1 MTTMQMS
8 LGFSGSRPFFFF
20 FFQLLLV
27 HYLDILNGRLVTKCQ
42 VGLEWSESIWDI
54 SLLKCECEDGYE
66 KGGGRERKKKEI
78 FPKYVLFWSSP
89 SWWDNYLNPDSN
101 IYFAVP
107 HFGGFQVSPLHS
119 PYVHWVVYRFRCSAL
134 FGGAQNGGLFIRA
147 AAIPVV
153 NVCCYIF
160 RLSAVTTAPISAI
173 LVVLFSLSF

>member
-8 LGFSGSRPFFFF
+8 LGFSGSRPSFFFPITPGALPRYF
-20 FFQLLLV
+20 KWQTW
-27 HYLDILNGRLVTKCQ
+27 HQMPG
-42 VGLEWSESIWDI
+42 WSGMIWKH
-54 SLLKCECEDGYE
+54 LRYFTFEMWMRGWLW
-66 KGGGRERKKKEI
+66 KGGGGERKKKEI
-78 FPKYVLFWSSP
+78 FPKYVLFWSSL

-107 HFGGFQVSPLHS
+107 HFGRFQVSPLHS

>member
-1 MTTMQMS
+1 MADLT
-8 LGFSGSRPFFFF
+8 
-20 FFQLLLV
+20 
-27 HYLDILNGRLVTKCQ
+27 LNARLV
-42 VGLEWSESIWDI
+42 WND
-54 SLLKCECEDGYE
+54 LKAFEIFHFWNVNARMVM
-66 KGGGRERKKKEI
+66 KRGGGERKKKEI
-78 FPKYVLFWSSP
+78 FPKYVLFWSSL

-107 HFGGFQVSPLHS
+107 HFGRFQVSPLHS